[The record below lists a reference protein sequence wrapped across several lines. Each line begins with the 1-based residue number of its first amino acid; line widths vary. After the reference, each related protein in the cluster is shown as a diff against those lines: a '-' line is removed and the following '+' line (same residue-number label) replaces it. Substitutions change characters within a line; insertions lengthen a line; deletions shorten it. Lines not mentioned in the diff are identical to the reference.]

1 MLTLTIGGKEY
12 FDESQMRF
20 ITPETKVVQLEHCLK
35 ALARWESKWNTS
47 FLSAK
52 SLTREQQLDYY
63 WCMEMTGSVDRDV
76 FLYLTKGQERQIED
90 YINQKMTATTIAR
103 HGPQPPSRK
112 IVTAEVIYFWMI
124 QNGIPF
130 ECDTW
135 HLNRLMMLI
144 EVCAAEGG
152 PKKKMSMREQMDQ
165 QRALNASRLK
175 QFKTRG

>member
-20 ITPETKVVQLEHCLK
+20 IQLEEKVVHLEHCLK

-52 SLTREQQLDYY
+52 SLTREQQVDYY
-63 WCMEMTGSVDRDV
+63 WCMEITGSVDREV
-76 FLYLTKGQERQIED
+76 FLYLSKEQERQIEE
-90 YINQKMTATTIAR
+90 YINQKMTATTITR
-103 HGPQPPSRK
+103 RGPRPPSRK
-112 IVTAEVIYFWMI
+112 IVTAEVIYCWMI
-124 QNGIPF
+124 QQGIPF
-130 ECDTW
+130 ECDEW
-135 HLNRLMMLI
+135 HLNRLMTLI

-152 PKKKMSMREQMDQ
+152 PQKKMGMREQMEQ

>member
-1 MLTLTIGGKEY
+1 MLMLTIGGKEY

-20 ITPETKVVQLEHCLK
+20 ITPPTTVVQLEHCLK
-35 ALARWESKWNTS
+35 ALARWESKWNIS

-52 SLTREQQLDYY
+52 TLTREQQLDYY
-63 WCMEMTGSVDRDV
+63 WCMDITESVDRDV
-76 FLYLTKGQERQIED
+76 FLYLTREQERQIEE
-90 YINQKMTATTIAR
+90 YITAKMTASTIPR
-103 HGPQPPSRK
+103 SGRRLPSRK
-112 IVTAEVIYFWMI
+112 IVTAEVIYFWMTHY
-124 QNGIPF
+124 GIPF

-144 EVCAAEGG
+144 EVCAVEGG
-152 PKKKMSMREQMDQ
+152 PKQKMSMREQMDQ

>member
-20 ITPETKVVQLEHCLK
+20 IQLEEKVVHLEHCLK

-52 SLTREQQLDYY
+52 SLTREQQIDYY
-63 WCMEMTGSVDRDV
+63 WCMEMTGSADRNL
-76 FLYLTKGQERQIED
+76 FFYLTKDQERQIEE
-90 YINQKMTATTIAR
+90 YINQKMTATTITR
-103 HGPQPPSRK
+103 RGPRTPSRK
-112 IVTAEVIYFWMI
+112 IVTAEVIYCWMV
-124 QNGIPF
+124 QQGIPF
-130 ECDTW
+130 ECDEW

-144 EVCAAEGG
+144 EVCVSESG
-152 PKKKMSMREQMDQ
+152 PQKKMGLREQMEQ

>member
-12 FDESQMRF
+12 FDEAQMRL
-20 ITPETKVVQLEHCLK
+20 ITPEKKVVHLEHCLK
-35 ALARWESKWNTS
+35 AVAQWESKWNIS

-63 WCMEMTGSVDRDV
+63 WCMEITGSVDRET
-76 FLYLTKGQERQIED
+76 FFYLTRDQERQIEE
-90 YINQKMTATTIAR
+90 YINAKMTATTVSR
-103 HGPQPPSRK
+103 GRPGPPSRK
-112 IVTAEVIYFWMI
+112 IVTAELIYFWMI

-130 ECDTW
+130 ECEQW

-144 EVCAAEGG
+144 EVCAVEGG
-152 PKKKMSMREQMDQ
+152 PKRKMSMREQMDQ
-165 QRALNASRLK
+165 QRAINASRLK

>member
-20 ITPETKVVQLEHCLK
+20 IAPEKTIVQLEHCLK

-52 SLTREQQLDYY
+52 KLTREQQLDYY
-63 WCMEMTGSVDRDV
+63 WCMEITGSVDRDV
-76 FLYLTKGQERQIED
+76 FLYLTKEQERQIEG
-90 YINQKMTATTIAR
+90 YINQKMTATTISR
-103 HGPQPPSRK
+103 NGPRPPSRK

-130 ECDTW
+130 ECDEW